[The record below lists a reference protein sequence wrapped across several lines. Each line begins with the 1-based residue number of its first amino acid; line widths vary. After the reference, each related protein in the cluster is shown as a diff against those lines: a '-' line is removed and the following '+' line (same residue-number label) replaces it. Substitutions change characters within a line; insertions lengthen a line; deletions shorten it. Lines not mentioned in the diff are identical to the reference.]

1 MAKNVT
7 FRRVPSWQRVLSSLW
22 TLRQAPGSK
31 LRNYRSFPLTKQL
44 APLPCLHTFHQ
55 WVALHAAH
63 AAVHGGRRCHDGRHH
78 LGDRLMD
85 QNPVESFG
93 FTPSQVIAGTLDPKY
108 GILEVLIHSHI
119 MFSHIHYAKT
129 LQNQAW
135 QCENSPF
142 VDYWWLI
149 LENCEVCATCC
160 VLFKSQLFWF
170 NHLACCI
177 TMFHVHV
184 SGEITVF
191 HVKCCWV
198 EKTTGKGRS
207 C

>member
-1 MAKNVT
+1 MW
-7 FRRVPSWQRVLSSLW
+7 PILSSLW
-22 TLRQAPGSK
+22 TLRQATK
-31 LRNYRSFPLTKQL
+31 LRNYRSFPLTKQGARTSAL
-44 APLPCLHTFHQ
+44 SSHIPPMGCSACCPCCRAWRQALPWWEPSSRWQVDGSKPRGILWFHTK
-55 WVALHAAH
+55 
-63 AAVHGGRRCHDGRHH
+63 
-78 LGDRLMD
+78 
-85 QNPVESFG
+85 S
-93 FTPSQVIAGTLDPKY
+93 VIAGTLDPKY
-108 GILEVLIHSHI
+108 CILEVLIHSHI

-135 QCENSPF
+135 QCENSPL

-184 SGEITVF
+184 SGEI
-191 HVKCCWV
+191 VKCCWV